1 MSIQWYLSR
10 PTRAHPFSKPRRCCG
25 GRFCETYFFFR
36 ASLMGNG
43 LCIFF
48 KATYPRTDPCMVYF
62 VYISIVLIFMSKDT
76 WILWDPM
83 GRWLVDFVWDPI
95 RMVNIPIPM
104 ETWDEVMRWQ
114 LPKATLRDLLS
125 DMETQH
131 DGSDGKGGLLLF
143 NGHVWYLPWAPKT
156 MKNKGFGH
164 LKTRL
169 FAINTSKNV
178 GSGGPWYRL
187 HVRFLGTP
195 KTMKNKGFG
204 HLKTRLF
211 AINTSKNVGSGGPWY
226 RLHVRFLGCI
236 NWNAFN
242 FVFHFSI
249 DPLIAQK
256 AQISVQIPR
265 WNTCRNFC
273 LLSNRCE
280 KPTHFL

>member
-1 MSIQWYLSR
+1 
-10 PTRAHPFSKPRRCCG
+10 
-25 GRFCETYFFFR
+25 
-36 ASLMGNG
+36 MGNG

-187 HVRFLGTP
+187 HVRFLG
-195 KTMKNKGFG
+195 
-204 HLKTRLF
+204 
-211 AINTSKNVGSGGPWY
+211 
-226 RLHVRFLGCI
+226 CI